1 MHSSFQECFEV
12 QLESFFTHLKSGDLE
27 DSALTVI
34 LDSVISEES
43 LEQFFRHI
51 DQEVSNCSFFASNK
65 DAMQAGT
72 LVPG

>member
-12 QLESFFTHLKSGDLE
+12 QLESFFTHLKSGDLAE
-27 DSALTVI
+27 SALTVI

-43 LEQFFRHI
+43 LQQFFRHI
-51 DQEVSNCSFFASNK
+51 DQEVSNCSFFVSNK
-65 DAMQAGT
+65 DAIQAGA